1 MDRKSKKWAWAWI
14 TAVRMKRTLYDLL
27 TTTNLG
33 GEWTFS
39 ADAKREARV
48 PEADLRPALAHL

>member
-1 MDRKSKKWAWAWI
+1 
-14 TAVRMKRTLYDLL
+14 MKRTLYDLL